1 MRAGGSLIR
10 RRIVLSLVAAWTAT
24 LTGTAAQASCDTP
37 YQNASLRDEGR
48 ISAILD
54 ARTLRLDDGREIRLS
69 GIEIPA
75 AAGIAGAAW
84 LHDHALNQKA
94 ALRGDDM
101 PDRYGRQHAFVFID
115 GNGATLQS
123 ALLREGHAIVSARP
137 GDKTCMESLKQA
149 ELGAESSRIGVWAQP
164 EFILAARATDDLLKF
179 TGRFSL
185 VEGKILSA
193 RQAGTILY
201 LNFDKRRIQGFAVT
215 ISHRMMPAFAAAGM
229 TAATLTGRRVRV
241 RGWISQHGGPRM
253 EARLPGQIEF
263 ISDTRTRTAGGK

>member
-1 MRAGGSLIR
+1 MIR

-24 LTGTAAQASCDTP
+24 LVGTAAQASCDTP
-37 YQNASLRDEGR
+37 HQDASLQDEGR

-54 ARTLRLDDGREIRLS
+54 ARTLRLDDGREVRLS

-75 AAGIAGAAW
+75 VAGIAGTAW
-84 LHDHALNQKA
+84 LRDHALEQKIT
-94 ALRGDDM
+94 LRGNDT
-101 PDRYGRQHAFVFID
+101 PDRYGRQHAFVFIAGD
-115 GNGATLQS
+115 GATLQS
-123 ALLREGHAIVSARP
+123 ALVAEGHAIVSASP
-137 GDKTCMESLKQA
+137 GDETCMASLKQA
-149 ELGAESSRIGVWAQP
+149 ELSAESSRLGVWARP
-164 EFILAARATDDLLKF
+164 EFVLTARATDDLLKQ
-179 TGRFSL
+179 TGRFRL

-193 RQAGTILY
+193 RQVGTMLY

-215 ISHRMMPAFAAAGM
+215 ISRRMMPAFAAAGM

-263 ISDTRTRTAGGK
+263 ISDTRTRTAGDR